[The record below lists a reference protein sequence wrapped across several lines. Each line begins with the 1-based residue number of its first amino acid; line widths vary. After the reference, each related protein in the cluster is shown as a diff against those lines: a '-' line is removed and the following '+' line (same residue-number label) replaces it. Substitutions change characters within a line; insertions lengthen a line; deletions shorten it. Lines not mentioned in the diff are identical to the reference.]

1 VMTAGTLLYT
11 LVHHQ
16 VLLGWQNGHSITY
29 QNLSSRTLVSGGDS
43 VVLQLMLGTL
53 VRKNDA
59 AFNRPRGA
67 VGTLGSSAAP
77 RASQAA
83 PRTSQAAPRAS
94 QAAPRASHLPLA
106 RFHPLQSNRSLFTL
120 ALLGFRASFFHEQ
133 TRGCTRFAP
142 LHGAFLPLPG
152 VVFFNRQQGPPVEP
166 MP

>member
-1 VMTAGTLLYT
+1 MMTAGTLLYT

-83 PRTSQAAPRAS
+83 PR
-94 QAAPRASHLPLA
+94 ASHLPLA